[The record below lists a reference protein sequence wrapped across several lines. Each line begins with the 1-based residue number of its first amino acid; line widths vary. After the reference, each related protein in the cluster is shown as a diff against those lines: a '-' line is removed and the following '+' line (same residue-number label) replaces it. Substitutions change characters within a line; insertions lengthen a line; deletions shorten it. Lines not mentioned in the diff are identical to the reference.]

1 MPGNTIDSKFKVYS
15 KSCFH
20 HPYKT
25 ILVWNT
31 SFVRWIST
39 AASKVLI
46 LLLYLQIC
54 GLFPTKQPEWFP
66 GLRVVVCMCACEWRR
81 VWLWKIKT
89 KILVMEP
96 FCVVP
101 GVVDKKL
108 THVLEFYRAK
118 YTHTHTH
125 THKYKKNLGNLNK
138 INELYQ
144 P

>member
-1 MPGNTIDSKFKVYS
+1 
-15 KSCFH
+15 
-20 HPYKT
+20 
-25 ILVWNT
+25 
-31 SFVRWIST
+31 
-39 AASKVLI
+39 
-46 LLLYLQIC
+46 
-54 GLFPTKQPEWFP
+54 
-66 GLRVVVCMCACEWRR
+66 
-81 VWLWKIKT
+81 
-89 KILVMEP
+89 MEP
-96 FCVVP
+96 FCVVR